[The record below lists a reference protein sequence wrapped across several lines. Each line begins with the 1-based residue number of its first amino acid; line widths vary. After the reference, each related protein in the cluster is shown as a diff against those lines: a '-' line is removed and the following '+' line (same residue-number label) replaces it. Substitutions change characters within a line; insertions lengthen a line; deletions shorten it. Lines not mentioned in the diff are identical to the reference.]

1 MRGLRACRVALRSH
15 RFQRRKTCVWQAF
28 ASASSVA
35 PRQHLPI
42 GAHARQFPID
52 LPTFRERFA
61 IQGSLACSVSRIR
74 APRHAHIHICAHT
87 RTHRVETRTHTHM
100 RAYTYTQSR
109 HTNTCA
115 HTQTNTDASRCKV
128 PYHGHVKIDESSCHS
143 WGGVSDVRSLQIET
157 WLHGLIVELARAAAI
172 KFITFVLISDLEN
185 LLVF

>member
-1 MRGLRACRVALRSH
+1 MRVASLRQCLLCGAPSTSSNRRSCEAVSH
-15 RFQRRKTCVWQAF
+15 RSSNISKTLCHPRNACV
-28 ASASSVA
+28 
-35 PRQHLPI
+35 LT
-42 GAHARQFPID
+42 
-52 LPTFRERFA
+52 LTYT
-61 IQGSLACSVSRIR
+61 C
-74 APRHAHIHICAHT
+74 T
-87 RTHRVETRTHTHM
+87 ETRTHTHM

-157 WLHGLIVELARAAAI
+157 WLHGLIAELARAAAI
-172 KFITFVLISDLEN
+172 QFIAFVLISDLEN